1 MLINVTVHLL
11 RKSLANLPT
20 YLAALSADLEPSTGN
35 SIFFSS
41 LNIYSD
47 YIANTQVQCTLL
59 ITINLWTM
67 MNTLLI
73 YLCIDWVAI

>member
-11 RKSLANLPT
+11 RKSLASLPT
-20 YLAALSADLEPSTGN
+20 YFAALSADLEPSTGN
-35 SIFFSS
+35 NIFISS
-41 LNIYSD
+41 LNIYID

-59 ITINLWTM
+59 ITINLWTI